1 MHSYAEQAVCTDNAN
16 VWRSTA
22 LAWRMSEKA
31 GMSTNLH
38 SIELL
43 CRLASNASSWSIA
56 TDPAFGQRNQR
67 WLTDDGR
74 GGAKLSTAALAAWD
88 AISPQQRQALTDEAD
103 GNVFAL
109 MVAHGS
115 STE

>member
-1 MHSYAEQAVCTDNAN
+1 MSEQA
-16 VWRSTA
+16 
-22 LAWRMSEKA
+22 
-31 GMSTNLH
+31 GMPTSLH

-56 TDPAFGQRNQR
+56 NDPAFGQRNQR

-74 GGAKLSTAALAAWD
+74 GGAKLSTASLEAWD
-88 AISPQQRQALTDEAD
+88 ARSPRQRQALMDEAD

-109 MVAHGS
+109 VVAHGS
-115 STE
+115 RTE

>member
-1 MHSYAEQAVCTDNAN
+1 
-16 VWRSTA
+16 
-22 LAWRMSEKA
+22 
-31 GMSTNLH
+31 MSTNLH